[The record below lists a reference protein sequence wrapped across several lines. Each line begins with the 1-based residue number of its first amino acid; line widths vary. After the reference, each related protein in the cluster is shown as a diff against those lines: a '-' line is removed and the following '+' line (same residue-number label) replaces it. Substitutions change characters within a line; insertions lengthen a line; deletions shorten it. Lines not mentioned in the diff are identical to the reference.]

1 MDKTRGNKMV
11 SFKELTKELPP
22 ENLLIVDSM
31 NLAFR
36 WKHRG
41 SSVFADEYIRTVES
55 LARSYECGTIAIAAD
70 WGGSSYR
77 KAIFPEYKA
86 NRKELYA
93 NQTPEEE
100 EEAKKFF
107 EELGNTLEKLEEK
120 GYPVF
125 RYKGVEADDIAA
137 YLVDNRE
144 TYMFEKIWL
153 ISSDRDWDLLINEN
167 VSRFSY
173 VTRKE
178 QTLDNWDND
187 VSIEEYISLKCLM
200 GDKGD
205 NIPGIKGIGP
215 KRAKDLIDSYG
226 DALEIYASCPLPG
239 KYVYISNLNEQSEQI
254 LINYQLMDLLQTYK
268 EAVGQANIADIHKRM
283 ISL

>member
-1 MDKTRGNKMV
+1 MV
-11 SFKELTKELPP
+11 SFAELTKELPP

-55 LARSYECGTIAIAAD
+55 LARSYDCGSIVIAAD

-77 KAIFPEYKA
+77 KNIFPEYKA

-107 EELGNTLEKLEEK
+107 AELGNTLERLEEK

-137 YLVDNRE
+137 YLVDNMG
-144 TYMFEKIWL
+144 TYLIDKIWL
-153 ISSDRDWDLLINEN
+153 ISSDRDWDLLINDN

-178 QTLDNWDND
+178 QTVHTWDQD
-187 VSIEEYISLKCLM
+187 VSIEEYISLKCLT

-205 NIPGIKGIGP
+205 NIPGIPGIGP
-215 KRAKDLIDSYG
+215 KRAQSLIEQYG
-226 DALEIYASCPLPG
+226 DALEICASCPLPG
-239 KYVYISNLNEQSEQI
+239 KYVYIKNLNDNSDQI
-254 LINYQLMDLLQTYK
+254 MINYQLMDLLSTYK
-268 EAVGQANIADIHKRM
+268 EAVGQENIADIHERM
-283 ISL
+283 TRL